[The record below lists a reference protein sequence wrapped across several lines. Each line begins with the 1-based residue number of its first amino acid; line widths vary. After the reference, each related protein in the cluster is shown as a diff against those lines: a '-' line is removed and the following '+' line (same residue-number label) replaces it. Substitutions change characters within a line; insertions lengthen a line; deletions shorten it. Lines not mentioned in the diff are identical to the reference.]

1 MAGGS
6 NTLLKVLKSPNLLR
20 EDRGS
25 GLAKMS
31 QPKKFPPFFFFF
43 NLWEGSSK
51 HIISESQAKKIRSSD
66 MDI

>member
-6 NTLLKVLKSPNLLR
+6 NTLIKTLKFPKR

-31 QPKKFPPFFFFF
+31 QPNTFHFFFFF

-51 HIISESQAKKIRSSD
+51 HIILESQAKKIRFND
-66 MDI
+66 TAI